1 MINTEVQKTAVSRE
15 MNDTFLQGGAG
26 LCAYVR
32 WAI

>member
-15 MNDTFLQGGAG
+15 MNDTFLQGCGIVC
-26 LCAYVR
+26 LRC